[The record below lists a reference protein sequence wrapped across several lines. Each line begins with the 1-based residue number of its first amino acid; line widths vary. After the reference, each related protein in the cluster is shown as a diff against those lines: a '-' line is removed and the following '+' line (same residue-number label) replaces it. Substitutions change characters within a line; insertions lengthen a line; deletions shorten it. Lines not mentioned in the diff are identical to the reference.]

1 MSVKTYDEFMNKIV
15 YWEYL
20 FSFGPICIP
29 GPDFLLIYLEDG
41 TEYNIILQKY
51 KDIKLGYEYRFDPFM
66 AATGKKS
73 ALTVNLYS
81 ADDKNAPLTD
91 DLAVI
96 GQDPYAEVLEQAESS
111 DGTFTADEES
121 EVIQI
126 LKSFRIN

>member
-1 MSVKTYDEFMNKIV
+1 MNKIV
-15 YWEYL
+15 YCEYL

-51 KDIKLGYEYRFDPFM
+51 KDIKFGYEFRFDPFM

-81 ADDKNAPLTD
+81 ADDKNAPLAD
-91 DLAVI
+91 AL
-96 GQDPYAEVLEQAESS
+96 AESP
-111 DGTFTADEES
+111 DGTYTADEES

>member
-1 MSVKTYDEFMNKIV
+1 
-15 YWEYL
+15 
-20 FSFGPICIP
+20 
-29 GPDFLLIYLEDG
+29 
-41 TEYNIILQKY
+41 
-51 KDIKLGYEYRFDPFM
+51 M

-81 ADDKNAPLTD
+81 ADDKNAPLAD
-91 DLAVI
+91 ALAVI
-96 GQDPYAEVLEQAESS
+96 GQNPYAEVLEQAESS